1 MYAVV
6 GCNECENVW
15 LLSDPAAAETAQC
28 SRCGTRHQV
37 QRLRHLFESEDRDAA
52 RQARAAIIAEKRGA
66 SDAFA
71 DLDSVAEMER
81 RIEDAGV
88 DDAEFLAGSGLDPDE
103 VTAAGERSTA
113 GRSSSQSRDEVVREA
128 IGDAGDPTEEGI
140 VAYAEERGV
149 PPAATRDLLERL
161 RQRGEVT
168 ESSGEYRLL

>member
-6 GCNECENVW
+6 GCTDCGNVW

-52 RQARAAIIAEKRGA
+52 RQARAAILAEKHDA

-81 RIEDAGV
+81 QVENAGV
-88 DDAEFLAGSGLDPDE
+88 SDAEFLAGSGLDPDE
-103 VTAAGERSTA
+103 VSAAGERQTA
-113 GRSSSQSRDEVVREA
+113 RRSRSRDELIQEA
-128 IGDAGDPTEEGI
+128 VEEADDPTEEGI

-149 PPAATRDLLERL
+149 PPTATRDLLERL
-161 RQRGEVT
+161 RRRGEVT
-168 ESSGEYRLL
+168 ENGGKYRLL